1 MMLNYEEALAY
12 INSFINAERSP
23 DFSRLARLYNLDR
36 ISRLLNR
43 LGNPHR
49 NLKVVHVAGSKGKGS
64 TAAFIASILTRAGFK
79 TGLFTSPH
87 LVTPRERCRI
97 DSNLISMGALAD
109 CVNRLKPEIEAVS
122 GIDGIGDVSFFEIY
136 TALAFTY
143 FAGEGVDFAVVEV
156 GLGGRLDATNIV
168 SPLVSVITPISLEHT
183 TILGNTHEAIAKEKA
198 EIIKPNRPVVL
209 APQSEEAE
217 SVFEVVAA
225 DRNAP
230 VSLVGRDVTWEHGTQ
245 DTHGQTLDVRT
256 PSESYPELFLPLLGT
271 HQAINAATAIACID
285 RIHDSGYEISAS
297 SVYGGLR
304 DIRLPGR
311 TQLVGHDPFIVLDG
325 AHSPASAEALRDTIR
340 EVFSYEKLIL
350 IAGFMR
356 DKDLR
361 GIGEILCPMADTVIP
376 TEMRDNPRTVGSE
389 EIRQTW
395 SDIGSQFRMSSS
407 VGDAIAEA
415 KSVASSSDM
424 ICITGSLILMGEA
437 LQVLGAVCKSDP
449 QTR

>member
-64 TAAFIASILTRAGFK
+64 TATFIASILSYAGFK

-97 DSNLISMGALAD
+97 DSDLITTSAFAD

-143 FAGEGVDFAVVEV
+143 FADEEVDFAVIEV

-168 SPLVSVITPISLEHT
+168 SPLVSVITQISLEHT

-209 APQSEEAE
+209 APQSAEAQ

-230 VSLVGRDVTWEHGTQ
+230 ISRVGRDVTWKHGTH
-245 DTHGQTLDVRT
+245 DIHGQTFDVRT
-256 PSESYPELFLPLLGT
+256 STESYSDLFLPLLGI

-285 RIHDSGYEISAS
+285 RIQASGYEISKA
-297 SVYGGLR
+297 SVYAGLKGVH
-304 DIRLPGR
+304 LPGR
-311 TQLVGHDPFIVLDG
+311 LQLVGRDPFILFDG
-325 AHSPASAEALRDTIR
+325 AHSPASVEMLSHTIR
-340 EVFSYEKLIL
+340 EVIHYEKLIL
-350 IAGFMR
+350 IVGFMR

-361 GIGEILCPMADTVIP
+361 GIGETLCPMSDTVIA
-376 TEMRDNPRTVGSE
+376 TEMRDNPRAVGAG
-389 EIRQTW
+389 EIARTW
-395 SDIGSQFRMSSS
+395 SDLGSELRISPS
-407 VGDAIAEA
+407 VGAAIATA
-415 KSVASSSDM
+415 KSVASSDDL
-424 ICITGSLILMGEA
+424 ICITGSMILIGEA
-437 LQVLGAVCKSDP
+437 IQALGLA
-449 QTR
+449 

>member
-1 MMLNYEEALAY
+1 MLNYEEALAY

-49 NLKVVHVAGSKGKGS
+49 NLKVIHVAGSKGKGS
-64 TAAFIASILTRAGFK
+64 TATFIASILTRAGFK

-87 LVTPRERCRI
+87 LVSPRERCRI
-97 DSNLISMGALAD
+97 DSEPISTSAFAD

-136 TALAFTY
+136 TALAFAY
-143 FAGEGVDFAVVEV
+143 FADEGVNFAVVEV

-168 SPLVSVITPISLEHT
+168 SPLVSVITQISLEHT

-198 EIIKPNRPVVL
+198 EIIKPDRPVVL
-209 APQSEEAE
+209 APQSEEAQ

-230 VSLVGRDVTWEHGTQ
+230 VSLVGRDVTWKHGTH
-245 DTHGQTLDVRT
+245 DIHGQTFDVRT
-256 PSESYPELFLPLLGT
+256 PSESYSNLFLPVFGV
-271 HQAINAATAIACID
+271 HQAINAATAVACID
-285 RIHDSGYEISAS
+285 RMHESGYEISETG
-297 SVYGGLR
+297 VHGGLR
-304 DIRLPGR
+304 GVHLPGR
-311 TQLVGHDPFIVLDG
+311 LQLVGRDPYILLDG

-340 EVFSYEKLIL
+340 EVFRYERLIL
-350 IAGFMR
+350 VAGFMR

-361 GIGEILCPMADTVIP
+361 GIGETLCPMADTVIA
-376 TEMRDNPRTVGSE
+376 TEMRDNPRGVGAD
-389 EIRQTW
+389 EIVRTW
-395 SDIGSQFRMSSS
+395 SDIGSSLRVNSS
-407 VGDAIAEA
+407 VGDAISEA
-415 KSVASSSDM
+415 KSIASSSDM
-424 ICITGSLILMGEA
+424 ICITGSMILIGEA
-437 LQVLGAVCKSDP
+437 MRELGLAV
-449 QTR
+449 

>member
-64 TAAFIASILTRAGFK
+64 TATFIASILSHAGFK

-97 DSNLISMGALAD
+97 DSNLISVAAFAY
-109 CVNRLKPEIEAVS
+109 CVNRLTPEIEAVS

-143 FAGEGVDFAVVEV
+143 FADQGVDFAVIEV

-168 SPLVSVITPISLEHT
+168 NPLVSVITPISLEHT

-209 APQSEEAE
+209 APQSEEAQ

-230 VSLVGRDVTWEHGTQ
+230 ISLVGRDVTWEHGVH
-245 DTHGQTLDVRT
+245 DIHGQTFDVRT
-256 PSESYPELFLPLLGT
+256 PKESYPDLFLPLLGV

-285 RIHDSGYEISAS
+285 RIQASGYEISTAG
-297 SVYGGLR
+297 VYGGLKEA
-304 DIRLPGR
+304 RLPGR
-311 TQLVGHDPFIVLDG
+311 LQLVGGAPAILLDG
-325 AHSPASAEALRDTIR
+325 AHSPASVEMLCGTIG
-340 EVFSYEKLIL
+340 EVFHYEKLIL
-350 IAGFMR
+350 IVGFMR

-361 GIGEILCPMADTVIP
+361 GIGQLLCPMSNTIIA
-376 TEMRDNPRTVGSE
+376 TEMWDNPRAVGAD
-389 EIRQTW
+389 EIVRTW
-395 SDIGSQFRMSSS
+395 SDIGADLRISQS
-407 VGDAIAEA
+407 VSDAIATA
-415 KSVASSSDM
+415 KSVASPSDL
-424 ICITGSLILMGEA
+424 ICITGSMILVGEA
-437 LQVLGAVCKSDP
+437 AQALGLV
-449 QTR
+449 

>member
-1 MMLNYEEALAY
+1 MLNYEEALAY
-12 INSFINAERSP
+12 ISSFINAERSP

-43 LGNPHR
+43 LGSPHR

-64 TAAFIASILTRAGFK
+64 TATFVASILTRAGFK

-97 DSNLISMGALAD
+97 DSNLISTDAFAA

-122 GIDGIGDVSFFEIY
+122 KIDGIGEVSFFEIY

-143 FAGEGVDFAVVEV
+143 FADEGVDFAVVEV

-209 APQSEEAE
+209 APQSEEAQ

-230 VSLVGRDVTWEHGTQ
+230 MSLVGRDVKWERGDHNL
-245 DTHGQTLDVRT
+245 HGQTFDVCT
-256 PSESYPELFLPLLGT
+256 SKESYPDLFLPLLGV
-271 HQAINAATAIACID
+271 HQAINATTAIACID
-285 RIHDSGYEISAS
+285 RVQAFGYEISAA
-297 SVYGGLR
+297 SVYGGLKEV
-304 DIRLPGR
+304 RLPGR
-311 TQLVGHDPFIVLDG
+311 LQLVGRAPFILLDG
-325 AHSPASAEALRDTIR
+325 AHSPASVEALRDTIN
-340 EVFSYEKLIL
+340 EVFRYEKLIL
-350 IAGFMR
+350 IAGFMK

-361 GIGEILCPMADTVIP
+361 GIGEIVCPMAATVIA
-376 TEMRDNPRTVGSE
+376 TEMRDNPRAVRADEIVG
-389 EIRQTW
+389 TW
-395 SDIGSQFRMSSS
+395 LDMGSDLRMSPS
-407 VGDAIAEA
+407 VGDAIASA
-415 KSVASSSDM
+415 KSLASPHDL
-424 ICITGSLILMGEA
+424 ICITGSMILVGEA
-437 LQVLGAVCKSDP
+437 TQALGL
-449 QTR
+449 

>member
-1 MMLNYEEALAY
+1 MLNYEEALAY

-49 NLKVVHVAGSKGKGS
+49 NLKVIHVAGSKGKGS
-64 TAAFIASILTRAGFK
+64 TATFIASILTRAGFK

-87 LVTPRERCRI
+87 LVSPRERCRI
-97 DSNLISMGALAD
+97 DSEPISTSAFAD

-143 FAGEGVDFAVVEV
+143 FADERVDFAVVEV

-168 SPLVSVITPISLEHT
+168 SPLVSVITQISLEHT

-209 APQSEEAE
+209 APQSEEAQ

-230 VSLVGRDVTWEHGTQ
+230 VSLVGRDVTWKRGTH
-245 DTHGQTLDVRT
+245 DIHGQTFDVRT
-256 PSESYPELFLPLLGT
+256 QSESYSNLFLPVLGV
-271 HQAINAATAIACID
+271 HQAINAATAVACID
-285 RIHDSGYEISAS
+285 RIHESGYEISET
-297 SVYGGLR
+297 SVHGGLSGVH
-304 DIRLPGR
+304 LPGR
-311 TQLVGHDPFIVLDG
+311 LQLVGRDPYILLDG

-340 EVFSYEKLIL
+340 EVLRYERLIL
-350 IAGFMR
+350 VAGFMR

-361 GIGEILCPMADTVIP
+361 GIGETLCPMADTVIA
-376 TEMRDNPRTVGSE
+376 TEMRDNPRGVGTD
-389 EIRQTW
+389 EIVQTW
-395 SDIGSQFRMSSS
+395 SDIGSNFRVNPS
-407 VGDAIAEA
+407 VGDAITEA

-424 ICITGSLILMGEA
+424 ICITGSMILIGEVIRE
-437 LQVLGAVCKSDP
+437 LEV
-449 QTR
+449 